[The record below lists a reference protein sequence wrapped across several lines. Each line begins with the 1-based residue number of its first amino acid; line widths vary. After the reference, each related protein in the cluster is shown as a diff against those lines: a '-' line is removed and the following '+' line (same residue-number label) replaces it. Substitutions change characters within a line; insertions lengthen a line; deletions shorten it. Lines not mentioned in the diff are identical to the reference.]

1 MAVKKKN
8 TTADIIPI
16 EAYDDECECFMT
28 KTGCFDILQVRC
40 RDIYSASDS
49 VLEYE
54 IYAYTRLY
62 RTYEKPLKLV
72 CLNFPT
78 DTSRQQSYVEHLLN
92 KTVNPYTGM
101 SCLKITKS
109 CRPFHYLNTIRNT
122 IFSYMQ
128 ERRMSLSRTGI
139 SLFSSLAVMDCCILY
154 PPLKRRIFFF
164 K

>member
-92 KTVNPYTGM
+92 KTVNPVYRDELLENYKKL
-101 SCLKITKS
+101 SAIPLSQYDKEYYFFRI
-109 CRPFHYLNTIRNT
+109 CRNA
-122 IFSYMQ
+122 
-128 ERRMSLSRTGI
+128 G
-139 SLFSSLAVMDCCILY
+139 
-154 PPLKRRIFFF
+154 
-164 K
+164 